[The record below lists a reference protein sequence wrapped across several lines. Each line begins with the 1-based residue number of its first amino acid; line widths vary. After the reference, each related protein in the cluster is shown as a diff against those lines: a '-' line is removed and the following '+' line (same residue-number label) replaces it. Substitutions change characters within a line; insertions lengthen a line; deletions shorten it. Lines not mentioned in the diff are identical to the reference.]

1 MGISER
7 FGLPGDRLGDHRMS
21 MTQTRH
27 GSPAASIDK
36 PPAIGRDK
44 LDPATAH
51 HHGHCGARRA
61 MENMISHAWSSY
73 EPDE

>member
-1 MGISER
+1 
-7 FGLPGDRLGDHRMS
+7 

-36 PPAIGRDK
+36 PPAIGRDE

-51 HHGHCGARRA
+51 HHGHRGARRA
-61 MENMISHAWSSY
+61 RENVVSHALSFI
-73 EPDE
+73 